1 MDYKKR
7 IHPKTYQYV
16 NNTQTMKKQLIL
28 FAIILNIISLNV
40 WGDSFSINYYHK
52 GTIVHTQ
59 QITQGSAIGSFPNLT
74 LTSCDDEINI
84 FAGWVNEIDASKY
97 QTANTTT
104 PTFITEE
111 YVPTE
116 NTNLYAVFADSEVSP
131 EIIWQQVKSTSEL
144 KDNDQIII
152 TANNYNYAIGKTINN
167 KDQLKA
173 ITIEKSENKSIITQ
187 NDNIQ
192 IFTLKKINDLLWEF
206 HCENGYLGNPSIST
220 NNTITYYTK
229 SNDWSKWSITI
240 NSTNYSTQ
248 IRNNETS
255 YHPYL
260 YFYEY
265 DNHYFACT
273 KTTYSNLSI
282 YKQKPIFEVNY
293 LSCITP
299 DAVEY
304 SITLHDNGNKSEI
317 KCMSDASISQLEATQ
332 SINHWTF
339 YGWSTSPI
347 DKTTTKPEI
356 ISFPYTP
363 TSDIN
368 LYAVYSNT
376 TADSLIMSDKTIPA
390 NWEVNETRSDDNIL
404 SLFSI
409 LKDKITIPTVENITK
424 IEIEARK
431 NSTDDDF
438 FLLTPEPSILP
449 TDKKITSSY
458 KTFTFEFYRP
468 ITSAITIQSSS
479 TKKTEGVLVKNITI
493 HHQPI
498 YSSEIKEDIRYT
510 ISFKSNNLEDQI
522 KHYSISQSHGKN
534 VKLPKNTFTNERDFL
549 NWNTSEDGS
558 GISYDDQEIIENI
571 TSDITLYAQWGR
583 VETVDYNKT
592 TKIDTNTEIDRLIIK
607 SQFDETGKIEILND
621 ATLIVN
627 KDIRLEKT
635 IDGSRYYFFS
645 LPFDCKISNIKAT
658 KANQEKIEYATDETS
673 GDWVIAQYDQN
684 TAAENAGDPTS
695 NAWCEILDT
704 NHTLKANRGYIVGYF
719 GEEETIKLTFISSP
733 NQTISTPNSTTLT
746 FEDNYKWYT
755 KGKVESANG
764 WNLIGSPFYQT
775 IKEGTLTNFVTI
787 PKTDGKTYTQCQ
799 YSDALKNGLITPF
812 CSFFVQLAEN
822 SAPTITTQSVNNT
835 LSSNY
840 KSEIITIS
848 ITNSTNKSDHTT
860 IINNN
865 DCTAEYEIGSD
876 LKKWIGYA
884 DIPQIYTI
892 ENEIPLAYN
901 SQKINHSTI
910 LSLGVY
916 SPTEGEYTFT
926 ANKNYPNV
934 YLFDKQNDITTNL
947 AQSNYTAYLSQGI
960 HNNRFEISFP
970 KSTSTNLNIHNTK
983 IKYFTQNGMVYIT
996 NLPQNAI
1003 IYVYDCNG
1011 KMIDKTVFD
1020 HYALPAK
1027 GLYHIIIMENDTK
1040 IDNFDVIY

>member
-28 FAIILNIISLNV
+28 FVIILNIISLNV
-40 WGDSFSINYYHK
+40 WGNSFSINYYHK
-52 GTIVHTQ
+52 GKIIYTQ
-59 QITQGSAIGSFPNLT
+59 QITHGSAIGSFPELS
-74 LTSCDDEINI
+74 LESCNDEINI
-84 FAGWVNEIDASKY
+84 FVGWINETDKNNYIKAS
-97 QTANTTT
+97 TTI
-104 PTFITEE
+104 PTLITTDHI
-111 YVPTE
+111 PDTDM
-116 NTNLYAVFADSEVSP
+116 NLYALFADKE
-131 EIIWQQVKSTSEL
+131 EINNKEWLCITNTSQL
-144 KDNDQIII
+144 KDGDQIII
-152 TANNYNYAIGKTINN
+152 TTQGVTKAMSKTLENKKIIATPISSNDNKSKIFSPSEEVEILTIKTTEKNDYFTLFNGTEYICGTSGENSIGKSSTLNTNCYWELYTRKSDSLARIKNYN
-167 KDQLKA
+167 
-173 ITIEKSENKSIITQ
+173 EK
-187 NDNIQ
+187 
-192 IFTLKKINDLLWEF
+192 FL
-206 HCENGYLGNPSIST
+206 YYST
-220 NNTITYYTK
+220 NT
-229 SNDWSKWSITI
+229 
-240 NSTNYSTQ
+240 
-248 IRNNETS
+248 
-255 YHPYL
+255 
-260 YFYEY
+260 FY
-265 DNHYFACT
+265 CT
-273 KTTYSNLSI
+273 KDEKQNTRI
-282 YKQKPIFEVNY
+282 YKLTPTTNFII
-293 LSCITP
+293 CTIP

-304 SITLHDNGNKSEI
+304 TITLHDNGNKSEI
-317 KCMSDASISQLEATQ
+317 KCMSDASISQPEATQ

-339 YGWSTSPI
+339 YGWSTSSI
-347 DKTTTKPEI
+347 DKTTTTPAI

-363 TSDIN
+363 TSNIN

-376 TADSLIMSDKTIPA
+376 TADSLIMSEKTIPA
-390 NWEVNETRSDDNIL
+390 NWKVNETRSDDNNL

-431 NSTDDDF
+431 NSTDGDF
-438 FLLTPEPSILP
+438 FLLTPKPSDL
-449 TDKKITSSY
+449 DEQITSIY
-458 KTFTFEFYRP
+458 KTFPFEFYRP

-510 ISFKSNNLEDQI
+510 ISFESNNLEDQI

-534 VKLPKNTFTNERDFL
+534 VKLPINTFTNERDFL

-571 TSDITLYAQWGR
+571 TSDITLYAQLGR
-583 VETVDYNKT
+583 VETVDYNET

-658 KANQEKIEYATDETS
+658 KTNQEKIEYATDETS

-719 GEEETIKLTFISSP
+719 GEEETIKFTFISSP
-733 NQTISTPNSTTLT
+733 KQTISTPNSTTLT
-746 FEDNYKWYT
+746 FEDDYKWYT
-755 KGKVESANG
+755 KGEVESANG

-835 LSSNY
+835 PSSNY

-884 DIPQIYTI
+884 DIPQIYTL

-947 AQSNYTAYLSQGI
+947 AQSNYTTYLSQGI
-960 HNNRFEISFP
+960 HNNRFEISSP

-983 IKYFTQNGMVYIT
+983 IEYFTQNGMVYIT

>member
-1 MDYKKR
+1 MGNK
-7 IHPKTYQYV
+7 
-16 NNTQTMKKQLIL
+16 
-28 FAIILNIISLNV
+28 
-40 WGDSFSINYYHK
+40 
-52 GTIVHTQ
+52 
-59 QITQGSAIGSFPNLT
+59 
-74 LTSCDDEINI
+74 
-84 FAGWVNEIDASKY
+84 
-97 QTANTTT
+97 
-104 PTFITEE
+104 
-111 YVPTE
+111 
-116 NTNLYAVFADSEVSP
+116 
-131 EIIWQQVKSTSEL
+131 
-144 KDNDQIII
+144 ND
-152 TANNYNYAIGKTINN
+152 
-167 KDQLKA
+167 
-173 ITIEKSENKSIITQ
+173 
-187 NDNIQ
+187 
-192 IFTLKKINDLLWEF
+192 
-206 HCENGYLGNPSIST
+206 NGYLSNTVKKEKIST
-220 NNTITYYTK
+220 IPEIKT
-229 SNDWSKWSITI
+229 WSSWLFTF
-240 NSTNYSTQ
+240 NSTTHSIE
-248 IRNNETS
+248 IRNEYS
-255 YHPYL
+255 DCFKYL
-260 YFYEY
+260 YF
-265 DNHYFACT
+265 NNSKNYFAC
-273 KTTYSNLSI
+273 KELSISNLTF
-282 YKQKPIFEVNY
+282 YKQTINY
-293 LSCITP
+293 ITCTTP

-304 SITLHDNGNKSEI
+304 SITLHDNGNTSEI
-317 KCMSDASISQLEATQ
+317 KCMSNASIDQPQPTQ
-332 SINHWTF
+332 NIKHWNF
-339 YGWSTSPI
+339 HGWATSPI
-347 DKTTTKPEI
+347 DKTTTTPAI
-356 ISFPYTP
+356 ISFPYAP
-363 TSDIN
+363 TSNIN

-376 TADSLIMSDKTIPA
+376 TADSLIMSEKNIPA
-390 NWEVNETRSDDNIL
+390 NWKVNETRSDDNNL

-431 NSTDDDF
+431 NSTDGDF
-438 FLLTPEPSILP
+438 FLLTPKPSDL
-449 TDKKITSSY
+449 DEQITSIY
-458 KTFTFEFYRP
+458 KTFPFEFYRP

-510 ISFKSNNLEDQI
+510 ISFESNNPEDQI

-549 NWNTSEDGS
+549 NWNTSKDGS

-583 VETVDYNKT
+583 IKTVDYNET
-592 TKIDTNTEIDRLIIK
+592 SEIDTDTEVDRLIIK
-607 SQFDETGKIEILND
+607 SKFDETGKIEILND

-627 KDIRLEKT
+627 KDVRLEKT

-645 LPFDCKISNIKAT
+645 LPFDCKINNIKAT
-658 KANQEKIEYATDETS
+658 KENQEKIEYATDETS

-733 NQTISTPNSTTLT
+733 KQTISTPNSTTLT
-746 FEDNYKWYT
+746 FEDDYKWYT
-755 KGKVESANG
+755 EGEVESANG

-799 YSDALKNGLITPF
+799 YSDALKDGLITPF
-812 CSFFVQLAEN
+812 CSFFVQLAKN

-840 KSEIITIS
+840 KSDIITIS
-848 ITNSTNKSDHTT
+848 ITNSTSKSDHTT

-901 SQKINHSTI
+901 SQKINHSTR

-926 ANKNYPNV
+926 ANKNYSNV
-934 YLFDKQNDITTNL
+934 YLIDKQTDITTNL
-947 AQSNYTAYLSQGI
+947 AQSNYTTYLSQGI
-960 HNNRFEISFP
+960 HNNRFEISSP

-983 IKYFTQNGMVYIT
+983 IEYFTQNGMVYIT

>member
-1 MDYKKR
+1 MKKR
-7 IHPKTYQYV
+7 
-16 NNTQTMKKQLIL
+16 LIL
-28 FAIILNIISLNV
+28 FVIILNIISLNV

-59 QITQGSAIGSFPNLT
+59 QITQGSTIGSFPNLT
-74 LTSCDDEINI
+74 LIACDDEINI
-84 FAGWVNEIDASKY
+84 FAGWINEIDASKY

-111 YVPTE
+111 HIPT
-116 NTNLYAVFADSEVSP
+116 TDLNLYAVFADGKSTGEL
-131 EIIWQQVKSTSEL
+131 IWQRIKSRTEL

-152 TANNYNYAIGKTINN
+152 TAHNHNYAIGKTVDKNN
-167 KDQLKA
+167 RLTA
-173 ITIEKSENKSIITQ
+173 VEITKSDDKSTITPN
-187 NDNIQ
+187 NDVQ
-192 IFTLKKINDLLWEF
+192 IFTLKKNSDILWSLYT
-206 HCENGYLGNPSIST
+206 NKGYLGNMTAENSVK
-220 NNTITYYTK
+220 YYAEIK
-229 SNDWSKWSITI
+229 DWSSWGFSFET
-240 NSTNYSTQ
+240 
-248 IRNNETS
+248 TS
-255 YHPYL
+255 YATLISNQYNTHKYPYL
-260 YFYEY
+260 YYNE
-265 DNHYFACT
+265 NSKYFACRN
-273 KTTYSNLSI
+273 SSIANLTI
-282 YKQKPIFEVNY
+282 YKQTSATTINY
-293 LSCITP
+293 ISCTTP

-304 SITLHDNGNKSEI
+304 SITLHDNGNTSEI
-317 KCMSDASISQLEATQ
+317 KCISNASIDQPQSTQ
-332 SINHWTF
+332 NIKHWTF
-339 YGWSTSPI
+339 YGWATSSI
-347 DKTTTKPEI
+347 EETTTTPEI

-363 TSDIN
+363 TSNIN

-376 TADSLIMSDKTIPA
+376 TADSLIMSEKTIPA
-390 NWEVNETRSDDNIL
+390 NWKVNETRSDDNNL

-431 NSTDDDF
+431 NSTDGDF
-438 FLLTPEPSILP
+438 FLLTPEPSIVP
-449 TDKKITSSY
+449 SDKKITSSY
-458 KTFTFEFYRP
+458 KTFPFEFYRP

-498 YSSEIKEDIRYT
+498 YSSEIKEDIRHT
-510 ISFKSNNLEDQI
+510 ISFESNNLDDQI

-534 VKLPKNTFTNERDFL
+534 VKLPINTFTNGRDFL

-583 VETVDYNKT
+583 VETVDYNKMLE
-592 TKIDTNTEIDRLIIK
+592 IDADTEIDRLIVK
-607 SQFDETGKIEILND
+607 SQFDETGKIEILNN

-645 LPFDCKISNIKAT
+645 LPFDCKINNIKAT
-658 KANQEKIEYATDETS
+658 KENQEKIEYATDETS

-733 NQTISTPNSTTLT
+733 NQTISTPNSTILT
-746 FEDNYKWYT
+746 FEDDYKWYT
-755 KGKVESANG
+755 EGEVESANG

-835 LSSNY
+835 PSSNY

-947 AQSNYTAYLSQGI
+947 AQSNYTTYLSQGI

-1003 IYVYDCNG
+1003 IYIYDCNG

-1027 GLYHIIIMENDTK
+1027 GLYHTIIMENDTK

>member
-7 IHPKTYQYV
+7 IHPKTHQYV
-16 NNTQTMKKQLIL
+16 NNTQTMKKRLIL
-28 FAIILNIISLNV
+28 FVIILNIISLNV

-84 FAGWVNEIDASKY
+84 FAGWITEADATNY
-97 QTANTTT
+97 TTANTTT
-104 PTFITEE
+104 PTFLTADYI
-111 YVPTE
+111 P
-116 NTNLYAVFADSEVSP
+116 NTDMNLYALFADKDLTSEIP
-131 EIIWQQVKSTSEL
+131 WQQVKSKSEL
-144 KDNDQIII
+144 KDNDKIII
-152 TANNYNYAIGKTINN
+152 AAHSYNYAIGATFN
-167 KDQLKA
+167 KDSQLNA
-173 ITIEKSENKSIITQ
+173 VEITKSEDKSTISQ
-187 NDNIQ
+187 KGDAQ
-192 IFTLKKINDLLWEF
+192 IFTLTKINNELWGIKND
-206 HCENGYLGNPSIST
+206 NGYLSNTVKKEKIST
-220 NNTITYYTK
+220 ITEIKT
-229 SNDWSKWSITI
+229 WSSWLFTFKQETHAVE
-240 NSTNYSTQ
+240 
-248 IRNNETS
+248 IRNEYSDCFKYLCFNESYNFFACKEKATS
-255 YHPYL
+255 Y
-260 YFYEY
+260 
-265 DNHYFACT
+265 
-273 KTTYSNLSI
+273 LSI
-282 YKQKPIFEVNY
+282 YKQTINY
-293 LSCITP
+293 VTCTTP

-304 SITLHDNGNKSEI
+304 SITLHDNGNTSEI
-317 KCMSDASISQLEATQ
+317 KCMSNASIDQPQSTQ
-332 SINHWTF
+332 NIKHWNF
-339 YGWSTSPI
+339 HGWATSPI
-347 DKTTTKPEI
+347 DKTTTTPEI

-363 TSDIN
+363 TSNIN

-390 NWEVNETRSDDNIL
+390 NWKVNETRRYNTVL
-404 SLFSI
+404 SLFSTNNYI
-409 LKDKITIPTVENITK
+409 EIPTINNISK
-424 IEIEARK
+424 IEINAE
-431 NSTDDDF
+431 TDGLEDYMLYIITETEEF
-438 FLLTPEPSILP
+438 KVP
-449 TDKKITSSY
+449 TVRSN
-458 KTFTFEFYRP
+458 KTYPFIFSKPTTF
-468 ITSAITIQSSS
+468 IKIQSNSR
-479 TKKTEGVLVKNITI
+479 KKTEGVVVSNIKVYL
-493 HHQPI
+493 QPI
-498 YSSEIKEDIRYT
+498 YSSEIKEDIRHT
-510 ISFKSNNLEDQI
+510 ISFESNNLDDQI

-534 VKLPKNTFTNERDFL
+534 VKLPINTFTNGRDFL

-583 VETVDYNKT
+583 VETVDYNKMLE
-592 TKIDTNTEIDRLIIK
+592 IDADTEIDRLIIK

-733 NQTISTPNSTTLT
+733 NQTISTPNSTTIT

-755 KGKVESANG
+755 KGEVESANG

-835 LSSNY
+835 PSSNY

-884 DIPQIYTI
+884 DIPQIYTL

-916 SPTEGEYTFT
+916 SPTEDEYTFT
-926 ANKNYPNV
+926 ANKNYSNV
-934 YLFDKQNDITTNL
+934 YLIDKQNDITTNL
-947 AQSNYTAYLSQGI
+947 AQSNYTTYLSQGI

-983 IKYFTQNGMVYIT
+983 IEYFTQNGTIYIT

>member
-1 MDYKKR
+1 
-7 IHPKTYQYV
+7 
-16 NNTQTMKKQLIL
+16 MKKQLIL
-28 FAIILNIISLNV
+28 FVIILNIISLNV

-52 GTIVHTQ
+52 GAIVHTQ

-84 FAGWVNEIDASKY
+84 FAGWITEADATNY
-97 QTANTTT
+97 TTANTTT
-104 PTFITEE
+104 PTFLTADYI
-111 YVPTE
+111 P
-116 NTNLYAVFADSEVSP
+116 NTDMNLYALFADKDLTSEIP
-131 EIIWQQVKSTSEL
+131 WQQVKSKSEL
-144 KDNDQIII
+144 KDNDKIII
-152 TANNYNYAIGKTINN
+152 AAHSYNYAIGATFN
-167 KDQLKA
+167 KDSQLNTVE
-173 ITIEKSENKSIITQ
+173 ITKSEDKSTISQ
-187 NDNIQ
+187 KGDAQ
-192 IFTLKKINDLLWEF
+192 IFTLTKINNELWGIKND
-206 HCENGYLGNPSIST
+206 NGYLSNTVKKEKIST
-220 NNTITYYTK
+220 ITEIKT
-229 SNDWSKWSITI
+229 WSSWLFTFKQETHAVE
-240 NSTNYSTQ
+240 
-248 IRNNETS
+248 IRNEYSDCFKYLCFNESYNFFACKEKATS
-255 YHPYL
+255 Y
-260 YFYEY
+260 
-265 DNHYFACT
+265 
-273 KTTYSNLSI
+273 LSI
-282 YKQKPIFEVNY
+282 YKQTINY
-293 LSCITP
+293 VTCTTP

-304 SITLHDNGNKSEI
+304 TITLHDNGNKSEI

-339 YGWSTSPI
+339 YGWATSSI
-347 DKTTTKPEI
+347 EETTTTPEI

-363 TSDIN
+363 TSDIK

-376 TADSLIMSDKTIPA
+376 TADSLIMSEKTIPA
-390 NWEVNETRSDDNIL
+390 NWKVNETRRYNTVL
-404 SLFSI
+404 SLFSTNNYI
-409 LKDKITIPTVENITK
+409 EIPTINNITK
-424 IEIEARK
+424 IEIESRK
-431 NSTDDDF
+431 DTAIKQTLYVTAGNQIQDKTTTGDYNTYNFEFNKPTTS
-438 FLLTPEPSILP
+438 SI
-449 TDKKITSSY
+449 KITSSSIA
-458 KTFTFEFYRP
+458 KTH
-468 ITSAITIQSSS
+468 
-479 TKKTEGVLVKNITI
+479 GVVIRNIKI
-493 HHQPI
+493 YHQPI
-498 YSSEIKEDIRYT
+498 YSSTIKEDIRDKIT
-510 ISFKSNNLEDQI
+510 FKSNSDIDTTL
-522 KHYSISQSHGKN
+522 HYSISQSHGKN

-549 NWNTSEDGS
+549 NWNTSKDGS

-719 GEEETIKLTFISSP
+719 GEEETIKFTFISNP
-733 NQTISTPNSTTLT
+733 KQTISTPNSTTLT
-746 FEDNYKWYT
+746 FEDDYKWYT
-755 KGKVESANG
+755 EGEVESANG

-799 YSDALKNGLITPF
+799 YSDALKDGLITPF

-835 LSSNY
+835 PSSNY

-884 DIPQIYTI
+884 DIPQIYTL

>member
-1 MDYKKR
+1 MDYKNK

-28 FAIILNIISLNV
+28 FVIILNIISINI
-40 WGDSFSINYYHK
+40 WGDNISINYYHK
-52 GTIVHTQ
+52 GAIIHTQ
-59 QITQGSAIGSFPNLT
+59 QITQGSAIGSFPTLS
-74 LTSCDDEINI
+74 LTSCDNKINI
-84 FAGWVNEIDASKY
+84 FVGWINEIDASKY

-111 YVPTE
+111 YIPT
-116 NTNLYAVFADSEVSP
+116 TDLNLYALFADNKN
-131 EIIWQQVKSTSEL
+131 IINEWLCVTNASQL
-144 KDNDQIII
+144 KDGDQIII
-152 TANNYNYAIGKTINN
+152 TSQNATSAMSKTLKNKTFLATPITSNEDKSKIYSPSENVEILTIKTTEKNNYFALFNN
-167 KDQLKA
+167 
-173 ITIEKSENKSIITQ
+173 SEYI
-187 NDNIQ
+187 
-192 IFTLKKINDLLWEF
+192 
-206 HCENGYLGNPSIST
+206 CST
-220 NNTITYYTK
+220 SSSNNTINK
-229 SNDWSKWSITI
+229 S
-240 NSTNYSTQ
+240 STLNTNCYWDFYIFNQIARIRNYST
-248 IRNNETS
+248 S
-255 YHPYL
+255 YAGYL
-260 YFYEY
+260 YCNNTTDIF
-265 DNHYFACT
+265 FACYKEQKQNT
-273 KTTYSNLSI
+273 RI
-282 YKQKPIFEVNY
+282 YKLTPTTNFIT
-293 LSCITP
+293 CITP

-304 SITLHDNGNKSEI
+304 TITLHDNGNKSEI
-317 KCMSDASISQLEATQ
+317 KCMSNASIEEPKSNQNIT
-332 SINHWTF
+332 HWTF
-339 YGWSTSPI
+339 YGWATFSI
-347 DKTTTKPEI
+347 EETTTTPEI

-390 NWEVNETRSDDNIL
+390 NWKVNETRHYNTVL
-404 SLFSI
+404 SLFSTNNYI
-409 LKDKITIPTVENITK
+409 EIPTINNIAK
-424 IEIEARK
+424 IEINAETDGLEDYMLYIITETEEFKVPTVRSNK
-431 NSTDDDF
+431 TYPFILSKPTTFIKIQSNSR
-438 FLLTPEPSILP
+438 
-449 TDKKITSSY
+449 KKI
-458 KTFTFEFYRP
+458 
-468 ITSAITIQSSS
+468 
-479 TKKTEGVLVKNITI
+479 EGVVVSNIKVY
-493 HHQPI
+493 HQPI

-510 ISFKSNNLEDQI
+510 ISFESNNLEDQI

-549 NWNTSEDGS
+549 NWNTSKDDS

-571 TSDITLYAQWGR
+571 TSNITLYAQWGR
-583 VETVDYNKT
+583 IKTVDYNET
-592 TKIDTNTEIDRLIIK
+592 SEIDTDTEVDRLIIK
-607 SQFDETGKIEILND
+607 SKFDETGKIEILND
-621 ATLIVN
+621 TTLIVN

-733 NQTISTPNSTTLT
+733 KQTISTPNSTTLT
-746 FEDNYKWYT
+746 FEDDYKWYT
-755 KGKVESANG
+755 KGEVESANG

-835 LSSNY
+835 PSSNY

-892 ENEIPLAYN
+892 DNEIPLAYN

-934 YLFDKQNDITTNL
+934 YLIDKQNDITTNL
-947 AQSNYTAYLSQGI
+947 AQSNYTTYLSQGI

-983 IKYFTQNGMVYIT
+983 IEYFTQNGMVYIT

>member
-1 MDYKKR
+1 MKKR
-7 IHPKTYQYV
+7 
-16 NNTQTMKKQLIL
+16 LIL
-28 FAIILNIISLNV
+28 FVIILNIISLNV

-84 FAGWVNEIDASKY
+84 FAGWITEADATNY
-97 QTANTTT
+97 TTANTTT
-104 PTFITEE
+104 PTFLTADYI
-111 YVPTE
+111 P
-116 NTNLYAVFADSEVSP
+116 NTDMNLYALFADKDLTSEIP
-131 EIIWQQVKSTSEL
+131 WQQVKSKSEL
-144 KDNDQIII
+144 KDNDKIII
-152 TANNYNYAIGKTINN
+152 AAHSYNYAIGATFN
-167 KDQLKA
+167 KDSQLNA
-173 ITIEKSENKSIITQ
+173 VEIIKSEDKSTITQ
-187 NDNIQ
+187 KGDAQ
-192 IFTLKKINDLLWEF
+192 IFTLTKINDLLWGIKND
-206 HCENGYLGNPSIST
+206 NGYLSNTVKKEKIST
-220 NNTITYYTK
+220 ILEIKT
-229 SNDWSKWSITI
+229 WSSWLFTF
-240 NSTNYSTQ
+240 NSTTHSIE
-248 IRNNETS
+248 IRNEYS
-255 YHPYL
+255 DCFKYL
-260 YFYEY
+260 YF
-265 DNHYFACT
+265 NNSKNYFAC
-273 KTTYSNLSI
+273 KELSISNLTF
-282 YKQKPIFEVNY
+282 YKQTINY
-293 LSCITP
+293 ITCTTP

-304 SITLHDNGNKSEI
+304 SITLHDNGNTSEI
-317 KCMSDASISQLEATQ
+317 KCMSNASIDQPQSTQ
-332 SINHWTF
+332 NIKHWTF
-339 YGWSTSPI
+339 YGWATSSI
-347 DKTTTKPEI
+347 EETTTTPEI

-390 NWEVNETRSDDNIL
+390 NWKVNETRRYNTVL
-404 SLFSI
+404 SLFSTNNYI
-409 LKDKITIPTVENITK
+409 EIPTINNISK
-424 IEIEARK
+424 IEINAE
-431 NSTDDDF
+431 TDGLEDYMLYIITETEEF
-438 FLLTPEPSILP
+438 KVP
-449 TDKKITSSY
+449 TVRSN
-458 KTFTFEFYRP
+458 KTYPFIFSKPTTF
-468 ITSAITIQSSS
+468 IKIQSNSR
-479 TKKTEGVLVKNITI
+479 KKTEGVVVSNIKVYL
-493 HHQPI
+493 QPI

-510 ISFKSNNLEDQI
+510 ISFESNNLEDQI

-534 VKLPKNTFTNERDFL
+534 VKLPINTFTNERDFL

-558 GISYDDQEIIENI
+558 GISFDDQEIIENI
-571 TSDITLYAQWGR
+571 TSNITLYAQWGR
-583 VETVDYNKT
+583 IKTVDYNET
-592 TKIDTNTEIDRLIIK
+592 SEIDTDTEVDRLIIK
-607 SQFDETGKIEILND
+607 SKFDETGKIEILND

-645 LPFDCKISNIKAT
+645 LPFDCKINNIKAT
-658 KANQEKIEYATDETS
+658 KENQEKIEYATDETS
-673 GDWVIAQYDQN
+673 GDWVTAQYDQN

-733 NQTISTPNSTTLT
+733 KQTISTPNSTTLT
-746 FEDNYKWYT
+746 FEDDYKWYT
-755 KGKVESANG
+755 EGEIESANG

-775 IKEGTLTNFVTI
+775 MKEGTLTNFVTI

-799 YSDALKNGLITPF
+799 YSDALKDGLITPF

-848 ITNSTNKSDHTT
+848 ITNSTSKSDHTT

-901 SQKINHSTI
+901 SQKINHSTR

-926 ANKNYPNV
+926 ANKNYSKV
-934 YLFDKQNDITTNL
+934 YLTDKQTDITTNL
-947 AQSNYTAYLSQGI
+947 AQSNYTTYLSQGI

-1027 GLYHIIIMENDTK
+1027 GLYHIIIMENDKK